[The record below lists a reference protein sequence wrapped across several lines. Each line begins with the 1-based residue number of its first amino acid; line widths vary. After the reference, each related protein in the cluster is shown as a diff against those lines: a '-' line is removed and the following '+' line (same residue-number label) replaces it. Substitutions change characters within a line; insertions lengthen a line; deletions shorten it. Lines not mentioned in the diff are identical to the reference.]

1 MIKFTFYKKQRKIVI
16 VDFGFTI
23 LNWAC
28 HSMLLE
34 KKYCKSKSNK

>member
-23 LNWAC
+23 LNRPC
-28 HSMLLE
+28 NSILPE
-34 KKYCKSKSNK
+34 RKYCKSKSNK